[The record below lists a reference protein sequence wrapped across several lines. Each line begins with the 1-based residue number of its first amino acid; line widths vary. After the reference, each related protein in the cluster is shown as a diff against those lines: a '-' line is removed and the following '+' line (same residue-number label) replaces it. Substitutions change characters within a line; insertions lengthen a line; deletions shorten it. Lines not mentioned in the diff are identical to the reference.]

1 MSSSAGRQA
10 RRQRAA
16 WPPHSHRDHEPTSH
30 AFCWLSSTR
39 GRFVEFKCRMKH
51 YSFFSFNGCR
61 ARAGRCS
68 ASIEPASSQGS
79 GSGASSEPVSA
90 QGGGSGATSDSAST
104 AASTR

>member
-1 MSSSAGRQA
+1 MQDEALQLLLL
-10 RRQRAA
+10 Q
-16 WPPHSHRDHEPTSH
+16 
-30 AFCWLSSTR
+30 WLQGS
-39 GRFVEFKCRMKH
+39 G
-51 YSFFSFNGCR
+51 
-61 ARAGRCS
+61 GRCS